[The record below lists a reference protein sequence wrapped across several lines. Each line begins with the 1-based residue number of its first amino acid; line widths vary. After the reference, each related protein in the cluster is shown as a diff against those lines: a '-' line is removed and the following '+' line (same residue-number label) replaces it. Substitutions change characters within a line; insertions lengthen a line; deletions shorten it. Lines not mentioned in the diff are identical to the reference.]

1 MIMKIYE
8 QLANVQHEL
17 KCNKSLYNSFGKYS
31 YRSTELIMEAV
42 KPLLFSNDLCL
53 TITDSIE
60 LIGDRFYIKAT
71 ATIYNK
77 EGEQISTTAY
87 AREEEGKK
95 GMDASQVTG
104 STSSYARKYALNG
117 LLAIDDTKDAD
128 TTNTHGVTSDSKTT
142 STNSKANNTT
152 NTYKLTEGQI
162 KRLYAIGYKKGY
174 SRDYMAKLVNA
185 KYKKSIEDLNKE
197 EYDYIC
203 GTLGE

>member
-1 MIMKIYE
+1 MKIYE
-8 QLANVQHEL
+8 QLSNVQHEL
-17 KCNKSLYNSFGKYS
+17 KCNKSLYNNFGKYS

-53 TITDSIE
+53 IITDSIE

-128 TTNTHGVTSDSKTT
+128 ATNTHGVTS
-142 STNSKANNTT
+142 NSKVVTTNNKTNNTT
-152 NTYKLTEGQI
+152 STYKLTEGQI

-174 SRDYMAKLVNA
+174 TREYMAKLVNA
-185 KYKKSIEDLNKE
+185 KYKKSIEDLTKE
-197 EYDYIC
+197 EYDHIC
-203 GTLGE
+203 NTLGE

>member
-1 MIMKIYE
+1 MKIYE

-17 KCNKSLYNSFGKYS
+17 KCSKSLYNSFGKYS

-71 ATIYNK
+71 ATVYNK

-128 TTNTHGVTSDSKTT
+128 ATNTHGVTSDSKTT
-142 STNSKANNTT
+142 PANNKTNNTT

-174 SRDYMAKLVNA
+174 SREYMNKLVNA
-185 KYKKSIEDLNKE
+185 KYKKSVEDLTKE

>member
-1 MIMKIYE
+1 MKIYE

-128 TTNTHGVTSDSKTT
+128 ATNTHGVTSDSKTT
-142 STNSKANNTT
+142 TTNNKTNNTT
-152 NTYKLTEGQI
+152 STYKLTEGQI

-185 KYKKSIEDLNKE
+185 KYKKSIEDLTKE
-197 EYDYIC
+197 EYDHIC
-203 GTLGE
+203 SSLE

>member
-1 MIMKIYE
+1 MKIYE

-17 KCNKSLYNSFGKYS
+17 KCNKSLYNTFGKYS

-53 TITDSIE
+53 TITDNIE

-128 TTNTHGVTSDSKTT
+128 ATNTHGVTSDSKVT

-174 SRDYMAKLVNA
+174 SRDYMNKLVNA
-185 KYKKSIEDLNKE
+185 KYKKSIEDLSKE

-203 GTLGE
+203 NTLGE

>member
-1 MIMKIYE
+1 MKIYE
-8 QLANVQHEL
+8 QLSNVQHEL

-31 YRSTELIMEAV
+31 YRSTELIMEAA
-42 KPLLFSNDLCL
+42 KPLLFENDLCL
-53 TITDSIE
+53 VITDSVE
-60 LIGDRFYIKAT
+60 FIGDRFYIKAT

-128 TTNTHGVTSDSKTT
+128 ATNTHGVTSDSKTT
-142 STNSKANNTT
+142 PANNKTNNTT
-152 NTYKLTEGQI
+152 STYKLTEGQI

-185 KYKKSIEDLNKE
+185 KYKKSIEDLSKE

-203 GTLGE
+203 NTLGE

>member
-1 MIMKIYE
+1 MKIYE
-8 QLANVQHEL
+8 QLSNVQHEL
-17 KCNKSLYNSFGKYS
+17 KCSKSLYNSFGKYS
-31 YRSTELIMEAV
+31 YRSTELIMEAA
-42 KPLLFSNDLCL
+42 KPLLFENDLCL
-53 TITDSIE
+53 IITDSVE

-77 EGEQISTTAY
+77 EGEQVSTTAY
-87 AREEEGKK
+87 AREEENKK
-95 GMDASQVTG
+95 GMDASQITG

-128 TTNTHGVTSDSKTT
+128 ATNTHGVTNDSKTAA
-142 STNSKANNTT
+142 TNNKTNNTM

-174 SRDYMAKLVNA
+174 SREYMNKLVNT
-185 KYKKSIEDLNKE
+185 KYKKPVEDLTKE

-203 GTLGE
+203 STLGE

>member
-1 MIMKIYE
+1 MKIYE

-42 KPLLFSNDLCL
+42 KPLLFENDLCL
-53 TITDSIE
+53 IITDSIE

-71 ATIYNK
+71 ATVYNK
-77 EGEQISTTAY
+77 EGEQVSTTAY

-128 TTNTHGVTSDSKTT
+128 ATNTHGVTSDSKPTT
-142 STNSKANNTT
+142 TNNKANNTT
-152 NTYKLTEGQI
+152 STYKLTEGQI

-185 KYKKSIEDLNKE
+185 KYKKSIEDLSKE

-203 GTLGE
+203 NTLGE

>member
-1 MIMKIYE
+1 MKIYE

-71 ATIYNK
+71 ATVYNK

-128 TTNTHGVTSDSKTT
+128 ATNTHGVTDDSKTT
-142 STNSKANNTT
+142 VTNNKANNTT
-152 NTYKLTEGQI
+152 STYKLTEGQI

-174 SRDYMAKLVNA
+174 PRDYMNKLVNTR
-185 KYKKSIEDLNKE
+185 YKKSVEDLSKE

>member
-1 MIMKIYE
+1 MKIYE

-42 KPLLFSNDLCL
+42 KPLLFENDLCL
-53 TITDSIE
+53 IITDSVE

-128 TTNTHGVTSDSKTT
+128 ATNTHGVISDSKAT
-142 STNSKANNTT
+142 STNSKTNNTA

-185 KYKKSIEDLNKE
+185 KYKKSIEDLSKE

-203 GTLGE
+203 NTLSE

>member
-1 MIMKIYE
+1 MKIYE

-53 TITDSIE
+53 IITDSVE

-71 ATIYNK
+71 ATVYKK

-128 TTNTHGVTSDSKTT
+128 ATNTHGVTSDYKAT

-152 NTYKLTEGQI
+152 STYKLTEGQI
-162 KRLYAIGYKKGY
+162 KRLYAIGYKRGY
-174 SRDYMAKLVNA
+174 SRDYMAKLVNT
-185 KYKKSIEDLNKE
+185 KYKKSIEDLSKE

-203 GTLGE
+203 NTLGE

>member
-1 MIMKIYE
+1 MKIYE

-42 KPLLFSNDLCL
+42 KPLLFENNLCL
-53 TITDSIE
+53 VITDSVE

-71 ATIYNK
+71 ATVYNK
-77 EGEQISTTAY
+77 DGEQISTTAY
-87 AREEEGKK
+87 AREEEVKK
-95 GMDASQVTG
+95 GMDASQITG

-128 TTNTHGVTSDSKTT
+128 ATNTHGVTDNSKTT
-142 STNSKANNTT
+142 VTNNKANNTT

-174 SRDYMAKLVNA
+174 SREYMNKLVNA
-185 KYKKSIEDLNKE
+185 KYKKPIEDLTKE

-203 GTLGE
+203 STLGE

>member
-1 MIMKIYE
+1 MKIYE

-53 TITDSIE
+53 IITDSVE

-71 ATIYNK
+71 ATVYNK

-128 TTNTHGVTSDSKTT
+128 ATNTYSVTNDSKTAA
-142 STNSKANNTT
+142 TNSKTNNTT

-162 KRLYAIGYKKGY
+162 KR
-174 SRDYMAKLVNA
+174 
-185 KYKKSIEDLNKE
+185 
-197 EYDYIC
+197 
-203 GTLGE
+203 

>member
-1 MIMKIYE
+1 MKIYE
-8 QLANVQHEL
+8 QLASVQHEL

-42 KPLLFSNDLCL
+42 KPLLFENDLCL
-53 TITDSIE
+53 IITDSVE

-71 ATIYNK
+71 ATVYNK

-128 TTNTHGVTSDSKTT
+128 ATNTHGVTSDSKATPANNKT
-142 STNSKANNTT
+142 NNTT

-185 KYKKSIEDLNKE
+185 KYKKTIEDLSKE

-203 GTLGE
+203 NTLGE

>member
-1 MIMKIYE
+1 MKIYE

-128 TTNTHGVTSDSKTT
+128 ATNTHGVTNDSKATP
-142 STNSKANNTT
+142 SNSKTNNTT
-152 NTYKLTEGQI
+152 STYKLTEGQI

-174 SRDYMAKLVNA
+174 SREYMNKLVNA
-185 KYKKSIEDLNKE
+185 KYKKSIEDLTKE

-203 GTLGE
+203 SSLGE

>member
-1 MIMKIYE
+1 MKIYE
-8 QLANVQHEL
+8 QLSNVQHEL

-42 KPLLFSNDLCL
+42 KPLLFENDLCL
-53 TITDSIE
+53 IITDSVE

-128 TTNTHGVTSDSKTT
+128 ATNTHGVTSDSKAT

-174 SRDYMAKLVNA
+174 SREYMNKLVNT
-185 KYKKSIEDLNKE
+185 KYKKPIEDLTKQ

-203 GTLGE
+203 SSLE

>member
-1 MIMKIYE
+1 MKIYE

-53 TITDSIE
+53 IITDSVE

-128 TTNTHGVTSDSKTT
+128 ATNTHGVTSDSKATT
-142 STNSKANNTT
+142 TNNKTNNTI
-152 NTYKLTEGQI
+152 NTCKLTEGQI

-185 KYKKSIEDLNKE
+185 KYKKSIENLSKE

-203 GTLGE
+203 SSLGE

>member
-1 MIMKIYE
+1 MKIYE

-17 KCNKSLYNSFGKYS
+17 KCNKSLYNSFGEYS

-42 KPLLFSNDLCL
+42 KPLLFSNGLCL
-53 TITDSIE
+53 VITDSVE
-60 LIGDRFYIKAT
+60 LIGNRFYIKAT

-87 AREEEGKK
+87 AREEESKK
-95 GMDASQVTG
+95 KLDASQVTG

-128 TTNTHGVTSDSKTT
+128 ATNTHGVTSDSKAT

-174 SRDYMAKLVNA
+174 SRDYMAKLVNT
-185 KYKKSIEDLNKE
+185 KYKKPVEDLTKE

-203 GTLGE
+203 NTLGE

>member
-1 MIMKIYE
+1 MKIYE
-8 QLANVQHEL
+8 QLSNVQHEL

-53 TITDSIE
+53 IITDSVE

-128 TTNTHGVTSDSKTT
+128 ATNTHGVTSDSKAT
-142 STNSKANNTT
+142 STNSKANNAT

-174 SRDYMAKLVNA
+174 SREYMNKLVNT
-185 KYKKSIEDLNKE
+185 KYKKSVEDLTKE

>member
-1 MIMKIYE
+1 MKIYE

-128 TTNTHGVTSDSKTT
+128 ATNTHGVTSDSKAATT
-142 STNSKANNTT
+142 NNKTNNTT
-152 NTYKLTEGQI
+152 STYKLTEGQI

-185 KYKKSIEDLNKE
+185 KYKKSIEDLSKE

-203 GTLGE
+203 NTLGE

>member
-1 MIMKIYE
+1 MKIYE
-8 QLANVQHEL
+8 QLSNVQHEL

-53 TITDSIE
+53 IITDNVE

-71 ATIYNK
+71 ATVYNK

-117 LLAIDDTKDAD
+117 LFAIDDTKDAD
-128 TTNTHGVTSDSKTT
+128 ATNTHGVTSDSKAT

-152 NTYKLTEGQI
+152 STYKLTEGQI

-174 SRDYMAKLVNA
+174 SREYMNKLVNT
-185 KYKKSIEDLNKE
+185 KYKKSVEDLSKE

-203 GTLGE
+203 STLGE

>member
-1 MIMKIYE
+1 MKIYE

-42 KPLLFSNDLCL
+42 KPLLFENDLCL
-53 TITDSIE
+53 IITDSVE

-128 TTNTHGVTSDSKTT
+128 ATNTHGVTSDSKVAT
-142 STNSKANNTT
+142 TNSKTNNTT
-152 NTYKLTEGQI
+152 STYKLTEGQI

-185 KYKKSIEDLNKE
+185 KYKKSIEDLSKE

-203 GTLGE
+203 SSLGE

>member
-1 MIMKIYE
+1 MKIYE

-42 KPLLFSNDLCL
+42 KPLLFENDLCL
-53 TITDSIE
+53 IITDSVE

-128 TTNTHGVTSDSKTT
+128 ATNTHGVTNDSTAT
-142 STNSKANNTT
+142 STNNKTNNIT

-185 KYKKSIEDLNKE
+185 KYKKSIEDLSKE

-203 GTLGE
+203 SSLGE

>member
-1 MIMKIYE
+1 MKIYE

-60 LIGDRFYIKAT
+60 LIGERFYIKAT

-87 AREEEGKK
+87 AREEEEGKN
-95 GMDASQVTG
+95 GMSASQVTG

-128 TTNTHGVTSDSKTT
+128 ATNTHGVTNDSKTVT
-142 STNSKANNTT
+142 TNSKTNNIT
-152 NTYKLTEGQI
+152 NAYKLTEGQI

-174 SRDYMAKLVNA
+174 SREYMTKLVNT
-185 KYKKSIEDLNKE
+185 KYKKSVEDLSKE

-203 GTLGE
+203 NTLGE

>member
-1 MIMKIYE
+1 MKIYE

-53 TITDSIE
+53 IITDNVE

-71 ATIYNK
+71 ATVYNK

-128 TTNTHGVTSDSKTT
+128 ATNTHGVTNDSKTT
-142 STNSKANNTT
+142 TTNNKANNTT

-185 KYKKSIEDLNKE
+185 KYKKSIEDLTKE
-197 EYDYIC
+197 EYDHIC
-203 GTLGE
+203 SSLE

>member
-1 MIMKIYE
+1 MKIYE

-17 KCNKSLYNSFGKYS
+17 KCSKSLYNSFGKYS

-53 TITDSIE
+53 IITDSVE

-128 TTNTHGVTSDSKTT
+128 ATNTHGVTNDSKAT
-142 STNSKANNTT
+142 SANNKTNNTT

-174 SRDYMAKLVNA
+174 SREYMAKLVNA
-185 KYKKSIEDLNKE
+185 KYKKSIEDLSKE

-203 GTLGE
+203 SSLGE

>member
-1 MIMKIYE
+1 MKIYE

-42 KPLLFSNDLCL
+42 KPLLFENDLCL
-53 TITDSIE
+53 IITDSVE

-128 TTNTHGVTSDSKTT
+128 ATNTHGITNDSKTAA
-142 STNSKANNTT
+142 TNNKTNNTT

-174 SRDYMAKLVNA
+174 SREYMNKLVNT
-185 KYKKSIEDLNKE
+185 KYKKPVEDLTKE

-203 GTLGE
+203 NTLGE

>member
-1 MIMKIYE
+1 MKIYE
-8 QLANVQHEL
+8 QLSNVQHEL

-42 KPLLFSNDLCL
+42 KPLLFENDLCL
-53 TITDSIE
+53 IITDSVE

-71 ATIYNK
+71 ATVYNK

-128 TTNTHGVTSDSKTT
+128 ATNTHGVTDDSKTT
-142 STNSKANNTT
+142 VTNNKANNAT
-152 NTYKLTEGQI
+152 NTYK
-162 KRLYAIGYKKGY
+162 
-174 SRDYMAKLVNA
+174 
-185 KYKKSIEDLNKE
+185 
-197 EYDYIC
+197 
-203 GTLGE
+203 

>member
-1 MIMKIYE
+1 MKIYE

-71 ATIYNK
+71 ATVYNK
-77 EGEQISTTAY
+77 DGEQISTTAY
-87 AREEEGKK
+87 AREEEVKK
-95 GMDASQVTG
+95 GMDASQITG

-128 TTNTHGVTSDSKTT
+128 ATNTHGVTSDSKTT
-142 STNSKANNTT
+142 TTNNKANNTT

-174 SRDYMAKLVNA
+174 SRDYMTKLVNA
-185 KYKKSIEDLNKE
+185 KYKKSIEDLSKE

-203 GTLGE
+203 NTLGE

>member
-1 MIMKIYE
+1 MKIYE

-53 TITDSIE
+53 IITDSVE

-71 ATIYNK
+71 ATVYNK

-128 TTNTHGVTSDSKTT
+128 ATNTHGVTSDSKVT
-142 STNSKANNTT
+142 STNSKTNNIT

-185 KYKKSIEDLNKE
+185 KYKKSIEDLSKE

>member
-1 MIMKIYE
+1 MKIYE
-8 QLANVQHEL
+8 QLSNVQHEL
-17 KCNKSLYNSFGKYS
+17 KCNKSLYNNFGKYS

-42 KPLLFSNDLCL
+42 KPLLFENDLCL
-53 TITDSIE
+53 IITDSVE
-60 LIGDRFYIKAT
+60 LIEDRFSIKAT
-71 ATIYNK
+71 ATIYDK
-77 EGEQISTTAY
+77 VGEQISTTAY

-128 TTNTHGVTSDSKTT
+128 ATNTHGVTSDSKTT
-142 STNSKANNTT
+142 TTNNKTNNTT
-152 NTYKLTEGQI
+152 STYKLTEGQI

-174 SRDYMAKLVNA
+174 SRDYMTKLVNA
-185 KYKKSIEDLNKE
+185 KYKKSIEDLSKE

-203 GTLGE
+203 SSLGE

>member
-1 MIMKIYE
+1 MKIYE

-71 ATIYNK
+71 ATVYNK

-128 TTNTHGVTSDSKTT
+128 ATNTHGVTSDSKTT
-142 STNSKANNTT
+142 ATNNKTNNTT

-174 SRDYMAKLVNA
+174 SRDYLAKLVNA
-185 KYKKSIEDLNKE
+185 KYKKSIDDLNKE

-203 GTLGE
+203 NTLGE

>member
-1 MIMKIYE
+1 MKIYE

-128 TTNTHGVTSDSKTT
+128 ATNTHGVTSDSKTT
-142 STNSKANNTT
+142 TTNNKTNNTT
-152 NTYKLTEGQI
+152 STYKLTEGQI

-185 KYKKSIEDLNKE
+185 KYKKSIEDLTKE
-197 EYDYIC
+197 EYDHIC
-203 GTLGE
+203 SSLAE

>member
-1 MIMKIYE
+1 MKIYE

-87 AREEEGKK
+87 AREEEVKK

-117 LLAIDDTKDAD
+117 LFAIDDTKDAD
-128 TTNTHGVTSDSKTT
+128 ATNTHGVTSDSKGVA
-142 STNSKANNTT
+142 TNNKTNNTI

-174 SRDYMAKLVNA
+174 SREYMAKLVNA
-185 KYKKSIEDLNKE
+185 KYKKSIEDLSKE

-203 GTLGE
+203 SSLGE

>member
-1 MIMKIYE
+1 MKIYE

-128 TTNTHGVTSDSKTT
+128 ATNTHGVTSDSKPVA
-142 STNSKANNTT
+142 TNNKTNNTT
-152 NTYKLTEGQI
+152 STYKLTEGQI

-174 SRDYMAKLVNA
+174 SRDYMTKLVNA
-185 KYKKSIEDLNKE
+185 KYKKSIEDLTKE
-197 EYDYIC
+197 EYDHIC
-203 GTLGE
+203 NTLGE

>member
-1 MIMKIYE
+1 MKIYE

-17 KCNKSLYNSFGKYS
+17 KCNKSLYNGFGGYS

-53 TITDSIE
+53 IITDSVE
-60 LIGDRFYIKAT
+60 LIGNRFYIKAT

-87 AREEEGKK
+87 AREEESKK
-95 GMDASQVTG
+95 GMDVSQLTG

-128 TTNTHGVTSDSKTT
+128 ATNTHGVISDSKAIP
-142 STNSKANNTT
+142 TNSKTNNTT

-174 SRDYMAKLVNA
+174 SREYMNKLVNA
-185 KYKKSIEDLNKE
+185 KYKKSIEDLSKE

-203 GTLGE
+203 SSLGE

>member
-1 MIMKIYE
+1 MKIYE

-87 AREEEGKK
+87 AREEENKK
-95 GMDASQVTG
+95 GMDASQITG

-128 TTNTHGVTSDSKTT
+128 ATNTHGVTSDSKAT

-152 NTYKLTEGQI
+152 STYKLTEGQI

-174 SRDYMAKLVNA
+174 SREYMNKLVNT
-185 KYKKSIEDLNKE
+185 KYKKPVEDLTKE
-197 EYDYIC
+197 EYDHIC